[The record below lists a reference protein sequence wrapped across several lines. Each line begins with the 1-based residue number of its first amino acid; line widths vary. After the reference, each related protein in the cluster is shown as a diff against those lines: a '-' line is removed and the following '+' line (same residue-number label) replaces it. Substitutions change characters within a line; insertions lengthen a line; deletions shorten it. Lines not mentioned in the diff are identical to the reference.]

1 MRYGAVPVVAAVG
14 GLADTVIDA
23 VDPAGTGF
31 RFEVIDGPGLAWCLD
46 RAVAR
51 AGATIRS
58 GSRRSRAA
66 AWRATARG
74 EPRRASTCRSSGPL
88 GGRARGGAP

>member
-46 RAVAR
+46 RAVASWR
-51 AGATIRS
+51 DDPIGFARFQGRGMARDS
-58 GSRRSRAA
+58 SWRAA
-66 AWRATARG
+66 AREYLQIFRAA
-74 EPRRASTCRSSGPL
+74 RRA
-88 GGRARGGAP
+88 RAAAP